1 MPKQWPPLTADE
13 IGACLKALGF
23 VRDRDES
30 SHQIW
35 VHEETRQIVPVDT
48 KWKPVSS
55 SLLKHIV
62 TEQLRMKR
70 EEFYG
75 ATKSTAK
82 KIGLRK
88 R

>member
-1 MPKQWPPLTADE
+1 M
-13 IGACLKALGF
+13 GACLKGLGF
-23 VRDRDES
+23 VRDHDES
-30 SHQIW
+30 THQIW
-35 VHEETRQIVPVDT
+35 IHEESRQIVVVDT

-55 SLLKHIV
+55 GMLKHIV

-70 EEFYG
+70 EAFYG

-82 KIGLRK
+82 KIGIRK